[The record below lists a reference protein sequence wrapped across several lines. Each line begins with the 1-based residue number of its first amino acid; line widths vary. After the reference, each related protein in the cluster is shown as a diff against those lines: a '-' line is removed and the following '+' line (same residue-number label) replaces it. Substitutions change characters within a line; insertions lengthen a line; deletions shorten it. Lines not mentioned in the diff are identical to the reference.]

1 LFELLR
7 TELISMVVFWV
18 LAALMSV
25 LALAFVLVPL
35 LRARGTAAGPTS
47 AQVNLEVLR
56 SQRREIEA
64 DVASGVLPREARAEA
79 LEELVGRAEQDLA
92 QAPAAMESV
101 ARRPWPAAIAVAI
114 AVPALAFGL
123 YARLGNP
130 GAAAEVVSAKASQ
143 GLSDRD
149 VVAMVDKLAV
159 KVRERP
165 DDVQG
170 WALLARSTA
179 ALGRFDESVRA
190 YEHLARLVPPDA
202 GLLADWADALGM
214 AQGQSLA
221 GRPRELI
228 EQALKIDPANHKA
241 LALAGTAAMD
251 AGDYAASA
259 RYWNALAAQMPEGSA
274 DATQINAILAEVR
287 EKAAAA
293 GKPVGDLPKVAH
305 AKVQPGKSVS
315 GLVSITPQMA
325 AKLDGS
331 ETLFVFARAEGGSR
345 VPLAVVRGTAQQLP
359 LEFALDDSQAMAPG
373 MSISSAQALRVEAR
387 ISKAGRA
394 TPQSGDLEGA
404 SAVVKPGAKDVN
416 VVIDKVVP

>member
-1 LFELLR
+1 
-7 TELISMVVFWV
+7 MVVFWL

-79 LEELVGRAEQDLA
+79 LEELVGRAEQDIV
-92 QAPAAMESV
+92 QAPAAVERV
-101 ARRPWPAAIAVAI
+101 VRRPWAVAI
-114 AVPALAFGL
+114 AAALAVPALAFGL
-123 YARLGNP
+123 YAKLGNP
-130 GAAAEVVSAKASQ
+130 AATQALSAKAPGGMSE
-143 GLSDRD
+143 RD

-228 EQALKIDPANHKA
+228 EQALKIDPTHHKA

-287 EKAAAA
+287 QKAAAA
-293 GKPVGDLPKVAH
+293 GKPVGELPKVAH
-305 AKVQPGKSVS
+305 AKAPAGKSVS
-315 GLVSITPQMA
+315 GLVSIAPQMA

-373 MSISSAQALRVEAR
+373 VNISSAQALRVEAR

-394 TPQSGDLEGA
+394 TAQSGDLEGS

-416 VVIDKVVP
+416 VVIDKVIP

>member
-1 LFELLR
+1 
-7 TELISMVVFWV
+7 MAVFWL
-18 LAALMSV
+18 LAALMSA

-35 LRARGTAAGPTS
+35 LRGRPVAAGPTS
-47 AQVNLEVLR
+47 AEVNLEVLR

-64 DVASGVLPREARAEA
+64 DVASGVLPREARGEA

-92 QAPAAMESV
+92 QAPMPVQPAS
-101 ARRPWPAAIAVAI
+101 RRPWAVAI
-114 AVPALAFGL
+114 AAAIALPALAFGL

-130 GAAAEVVSAKASQ
+130 GATQALASTAPG
-143 GLSDRD
+143 GLSERD
-149 VVAMVDKLAV
+149 VVAMVDKLAA

-179 ALGRFDESVRA
+179 ALGRFNESAEA

-214 AQGQSLA
+214 AQGQTLA

-228 EQALKIDPANHKA
+228 EQALKIDPAHHKA

-259 RYWNALAAQMPEGSA
+259 RYWSTLAAQMPEGSA
-274 DATQINAILAEVR
+274 DATQLGAILAEVR
-287 EKAAAA
+287 QKAAAA
-293 GKPVGDLPKVAH
+293 GKPLGELPKVAH
-305 AKVQPGKSVS
+305 AKAPGKSVS
-315 GLVSITPQMA
+315 GSVSIAPQIA
-325 AKLDGS
+325 GKLTGS
-331 ETLFVFARAEGGSR
+331 ETLFIFARAEGGSR
-345 VPLAVVRGTAQQLP
+345 LPLAVVRASARQLP

-373 MSISSAQALRVEAR
+373 ANISSAQALRVEAR

-394 TPQSGDLEGA
+394 APQSGDLEGS
-404 SAVVKPGAKDVN
+404 SAVVKPGARDVS